1 MHIDNDIP
9 KIDLPEDWIIGKLT
23 KSEIGLLNLYANYPC
38 RLKAEIFVLC
48 LQGDLEAGE
57 WREMKHVQ
65 ICGIMMMKLYHHT
78 TGDNFAN
85 ISGRRRFGNLLH
97 GIFLKFYQSIEP

>member
-1 MHIDNDIP
+1 MPAESRNIRA
-9 KIDLPEDWIIGKLT
+9 
-23 KSEIGLLNLYANYPC
+23 LLARRSGGIH
-38 RLKAEIFVLC
+38 RLDA
-48 LQGDLEAGE
+48 LQSQA
-57 WREMKHVQ
+57 R
-65 ICGIMMMKLYHHT
+65 KLYHHT

>member
-48 LQGDLEAGE
+48 LQGDLEAH
-57 WREMKHVQ
+57 RLDALQ
-65 ICGIMMMKLYHHT
+65 SQARKLYHHT